1 MIKIVVIMGTFFPS
15 EIYDL
20 SRRGNIIYLPN
31 YPRFLIFLIFFF
43 IIYFE
48 LIHPLG
54 VQSGDEYLIYNRI
67 AKEELNNFDEV
78 KIQPIEKFKMP
89 REEQESTIPSVPVV
103 EDITTDDQPTQK
115 MSSISKLNS
124 PKNKRKRARRKA
136 GRWSR

>member
-1 MIKIVVIMGTFFPS
+1 M
-15 EIYDL
+15 
-20 SRRGNIIYLPN
+20 
-31 YPRFLIFLIFFF
+31 
-43 IIYFE
+43 
-48 LIHPLG
+48 
-54 VQSGDEYLIYNRI
+54 QSGDEYLIYNRI
-67 AKEELNNFDEV
+67 AKEELNNFDDV
-78 KIQPIEKFKMP
+78 KIQPIEKLKMP